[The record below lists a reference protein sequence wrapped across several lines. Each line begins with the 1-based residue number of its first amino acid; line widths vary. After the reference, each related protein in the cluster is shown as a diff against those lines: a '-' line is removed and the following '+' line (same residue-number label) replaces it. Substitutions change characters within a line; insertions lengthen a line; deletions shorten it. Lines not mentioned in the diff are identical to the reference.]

1 MYSFPCI
8 TFMLRCSNF
17 YSFIVA
23 NLCKA
28 IVSCVGFDA
37 SFEID
42 IGNYVRIEIQIVSQC
57 VVSITKDH
65 SNGQIKNI
73 IVFDTLVEPK

>member
-8 TFMLRCSNF
+8 TFMLICLNF
-17 YSFIVA
+17 YSFIVT

-28 IVSCVGFDA
+28 IVLCVGFDA

-42 IGNYVRIEIQIVSQC
+42 IGNYVRIEVQIAS
-57 VVSITKDH
+57 
-65 SNGQIKNI
+65 
-73 IVFDTLVEPK
+73 

>member
-1 MYSFPCI
+1 M
-8 TFMLRCSNF
+8 
-17 YSFIVA
+17 
-23 NLCKA
+23 
-28 IVSCVGFDA
+28 SCVGFDA

-42 IGNYVRIEIQIVSQC
+42 IGNYVRIEVQIASCC

-65 SNGQIKNI
+65 TNGQIKNV